1 MCGIITILSLDNNIK
16 HIINGLKQ
24 LQNRGYDSAGI
35 SFFDNNKLEVIKYA
49 SGYDID
55 SIELLKES
63 IKDIES
69 SLSIAHTRWATH
81 GAKTD
86 ENAHPHIS
94 YDGKISVVHNGI
106 IENYKSIKNKLEQN
120 NIFSI
125 SQTDSEIIANLLAV
139 KYCKSSQIEQAIM
152 ETINE
157 LEGTWGLAI
166 LCQDSPNKIFC
177 IRKGSPLIFGYNN
190 ELMIVTSEISG
201 FNGQINNYMILDN
214 HDILVLER
222 NNNELSFHT
231 EKEYKFKKVIINH
244 NDLSPAPYKYWMEK
258 EIMEQIDSSLRTISM
273 GGRIHYND
281 RIMLGG
287 ISNYTHVFKN
297 IDNFILLGCGTSF
310 NSGQIGVKYLKG
322 LNYFNTV
329 SCYDGAEFNKLD
341 IPINGKTGLILLSQS
356 GETSDLYRCIRIAK
370 EENLFMM
377 GIINV
382 VDSQISREV
391 KCGIYLNAGREASV
405 ASTKSFTS
413 QVIVL
418 ALFTMWIAQILEL
431 DFNSGL
437 RASNLR
443 KLYLDIGLVLKKCQQ
458 EIKSFITMLNKP
470 SMFVLGKG
478 LHKYIANEGALKI
491 KEVSCIHA
499 EGYSGSSLK
508 HGPFA
513 LLGKG
518 FPVILLIM
526 NDQYKNKMMNTYEE
540 IKSRGAD
547 LLIITDI
554 NNLDVENKIV
564 IPTNYY
570 TEILSVIV
578 LQYIAFYLAIERN
591 LNPDKP
597 ANLSKVVTV
606 E

>member
-1 MCGIITILSLDNNIK
+1 
-16 HIINGLKQ
+16 
-24 LQNRGYDSAGI
+24 
-35 SFFDNNKLEVIKYA
+35 
-49 SGYDID
+49 
-55 SIELLKES
+55 
-63 IKDIES
+63 
-69 SLSIAHTRWATH
+69 
-81 GAKTD
+81 
-86 ENAHPHIS
+86 
-94 YDGKISVVHNGI
+94 
-106 IENYKSIKNKLEQN
+106 
-120 NIFSI
+120 
-125 SQTDSEIIANLLAV
+125 
-139 KYCKSSQIEQAIM
+139 
-152 ETINE
+152 
-157 LEGTWGLAI
+157 
-166 LCQDSPNKIFC
+166 
-177 IRKGSPLIFGYNN
+177 
-190 ELMIVTSEISG
+190 
-201 FNGQINNYMILDN
+201 
-214 HDILVLER
+214 
-222 NNNELSFHT
+222 
-231 EKEYKFKKVIINH
+231 
-244 NDLSPAPYKYWMEK
+244 
-258 EIMEQIDSSLRTISM
+258 MEQIDSSLRTISM

-341 IPINGKTGLILLSQS
+341 IPINGRTGLILLSQS

-382 VDSQISREV
+382 VDSQIAREV

-418 ALFTMWIAQILEL
+418 ALFTMWIAQVLEL

-554 NNLDVENKIV
+554 NNLDIKNKIV

-578 LQYIAFYLAIERN
+578 LQYIAFYLAIEKN